1 MDLLHISAPSGPE
14 AEETGKAFKIWWYVV
29 STDSGR
35 VLREYRT
42 FPPAG
47 GWWIR
52 EDSKQGTSLVR
63 DATQLQK

>member
-1 MDLLHISAPSGPE
+1 MDLLHISAPCGPE
-14 AEETGKAFKIWWYVV
+14 AEEIGGAFKKWWYVA

-35 VLREYRT
+35 ILREYRI

-47 GWWIR
+47 GWWVR
-52 EDSKQGTSLVR
+52 EDPKQGTNLLR